1 MMKIST
7 SPGNEID
14 AHQAAPMA
22 VGTSRSGVPRGR
34 RRADGRAADEVATP
48 APPMAT
54 SLSRRDVAVLRAVAA
69 GRCAMSAVSGG
80 SLTVDGLCCDQFV
93 GLRLAS
99 AGLPLLQRMQPRQ
112 RCQLRQHLSMP
123 RQLDIQ
129 HDAVLQRQ
137 QAPRLQPIA
146 LGADVLTPG
155 PAERIAPPQRKAR
168 TQFRHRLERI
178 TGVACLAST
187 PNTLVEQ
194 GHVQRRGLNRQ

>member
-1 MMKIST
+1 MKTST

-22 VGTSRSGVPRGR
+22 VGTSRSGVSRGR

-80 SLTVDGLCCDQFV
+80 SLTVDGLCCCDQFV

-99 AGLPLLQRMQPRQ
+99 AGLIAAGPP
-112 RCQLRQHLSMP
+112 SGP
-123 RQLDIQ
+123 
-129 HDAVLQRQ
+129 V
-137 QAPRLQPIA
+137 RLTA
-146 LGADVLTPG
+146 A
-155 PAERIAPPQRKAR
+155 AR
-168 TQFRHRLERI
+168 TLL
-178 TGVACLAST
+178 GLA
-187 PNTLVEQ
+187 
-194 GHVQRRGLNRQ
+194 